1 MTGPVFGYR
10 RAINVADAIAS
21 ASAPGAMY
29 LAGGTELLQL
39 WKAGV
44 AVPREV
50 VDISR
55 LPLKAVEATGDGL
68 SIGALAKLSD
78 VERHP
83 IVRQQFPLVAQAI
96 EASASRQVRNMAT
109 IGGNLLQRSRCVYF
123 RSAELPC
130 NKRAPGSGCGALT
143 GENRQA
149 ALFATS
155 KACIASHPSDLAVAL
170 LALNAHL
177 TVRGVPSQ
185 QPSLPKPFAHPDP
198 DGAVR
203 RLSLRQLY
211 RSPEEDPERDTS
223 LAHGELL
230 EAVHL
235 PDANALARRSM
246 YLKLRDRASFEFA
259 VVSVAAALW
268 LDGGRIADVR
278 LAAGGV
284 APMPWRLS
292 ASEAALSEHR
302 PSRALFEAAA
312 AAAIVDARPLAHNG
326 FKVELLRRCIVRAL
340 DTVCEAP

>member
-10 RAINVADAIAS
+10 RAIKVADAVAR

-44 AVPREV
+44 SVPREV

-55 LPLKAVEATGDGL
+55 LPLKAVEETGDGL
-68 SIGALAKLSD
+68 SIGALARLSD

-83 IVRQQFPLVAQAI
+83 IVRQQYPLVAQAI
-96 EASASRQVRNMAT
+96 EASASSQVRNMAT

-130 NKRAPGSGCGALT
+130 NKRAPGSGCGAQT

-155 KACIASHPSDLAVAL
+155 DACVAAHPSDLAVAL
-170 LALNAHL
+170 IALNAHL
-177 TVRGVPSQ
+177 AVRGKVPPHR
-185 QPSLPKPFAHPDP
+185 PSLPKLFAHPD
-198 DGAVR
+198 GTVR
-203 RLSLRQLY
+203 RISLRRLY
-211 RSPEEDPERDTS
+211 RLPEENPERDTT
-223 LAHGELL
+223 LAPGELL

-235 PDANALARRSM
+235 PDARALARRSM

-284 APMPWRLS
+284 APMPWRLA
-292 ASEAALSEHR
+292 ASEAALSGHR

-312 AAAIVDARPLAHNG
+312 ATAIVDARPLAHNG

-340 DTVCEAP
+340 ETICETP

>member
-1 MTGPVFGYR
+1 MTVPVFGYR
-10 RAINVADAIAS
+10 RAKEVADAVS
-21 ASAPGAMY
+21 CASAPGAMY

-55 LPLKAVEATGDGL
+55 LPLKAVEETGDGL

-78 VERHP
+78 VARHP
-83 IVRQQFPLVAQAI
+83 IVRQQYPLVAQAI

-130 NKRAPGSGCGALT
+130 NKRAPGSGCGALA

-155 KACIASHPSDLAVAL
+155 DACVASHPSDLAVAL
-170 LALNAHL
+170 IALNAHL
-177 TVRGVPSQ
+177 AVRGKVPSHR
-185 QPSLPKPFAHPDP
+185 PSLPKLFAHPS
-198 DGAVR
+198 GAVR

-211 RSPEEDPERDTS
+211 RPPEEAPERDTT

-235 PDANALARRSM
+235 PDAKALARRSM

-292 ASEAALSEHR
+292 ASEAALSGHR
-302 PSRALFEAAA
+302 PSRVLFEAAA

-326 FKVELLRRCIVRAL
+326 FKVGLLRVCIVRAL
-340 DTVCEAP
+340 ETICEAP

>member
-10 RAINVADAIAS
+10 RATVVADAIS
-21 ASAPGAMY
+21 NASAPGAMY
-29 LAGGTELLQL
+29 LAGGTDLLQL

-44 AVPREV
+44 VVPQEV
-50 VDISR
+50 IDISR
-55 LPLKAVEATGDGL
+55 LPLNAVEETRDGL

-83 IVRQQFPLVAQAI
+83 TVRQQYPLVAQAI
-96 EASASRQVRNMAT
+96 EASASSQVRNMAT
-109 IGGNLLQRSRCVYF
+109 IGGNLLQRTRCVYF
-123 RSAELPC
+123 RSTELPC

-149 ALFATS
+149 ALFATND
-155 KACIASHPSDLAVAL
+155 ACVAAHPSDLAVAL
-170 LALNAHL
+170 IALNAHL
-177 TVRGVPSQ
+177 ELRRKEPSHRLS
-185 QPSLPKPFAHPDP
+185 QPKLLDHPDS
-198 DGAVR
+198 VR
-203 RLSLRQLY
+203 RLSLRRLY
-211 RSPEEDPERDTS
+211 RLPEEDPARDTT

-230 EAVHL
+230 EAVYL
-235 PDANALARRSM
+235 PEAKALAHRST

-268 LDGGRIADVR
+268 LDDGGRIADVR
-278 LAAGGV
+278 LAGGGV
-284 APMPWRLS
+284 APVPWRLS
-292 ASEAALSEHR
+292 ASEAALSGHR

-340 DTVCEAP
+340 ETICAAP